1 MHMSRSFL
9 TAAVLL
15 ILAGCTSKKDLGS
28 LPDGGGESGG
38 TGGAGPGGG
47 GQGGQAGDASG
58 AGGSGDSG
66 GSTGVAGTA
75 GGGTTGGAGAGGGG
89 SGGSTGVSGMGGGG
103 ASGSSGGAGRG
114 GTTGSAGI
122 GAAGSGG
129 TSGSAGTGGVAGT
142 GGGAGGTVGSC
153 IGAPNQTGRGPA
165 LITIP
170 GGTFTFGAAG
180 LSPAN
185 PPRAVPVDTFRIDRT
200 LVTAAQFRECVQAG
214 CCTLIPPPEACATN
228 YSATPGARDNHPMNC
243 VSLAEATAFCAWT
256 GKEIPTEEQWEYAAR
271 GPGATPRSFPWGNV
285 PPLWANSKLV
295 DPSPVC
301 SSYET
306 TNPPTSQA
314 GCPVGAHGPQG
325 DTPEGVQDMA
335 GNVRQWT
342 TNCDNVNCVVKSD
355 DVSSQFWY
363 SAYRST
369 TGIQSHLLWLGFR
382 CVRPSSSGTGGSTG
396 TGGSGGAET
405 HTITEFP
412 LPTASQPSQITAGAD
427 GNVWFT
433 ENGDNKIGRIT
444 PAGTITEFPL
454 AAASSRSRGV
464 AAGTDGNIWFTGSG
478 SVSVGV
484 ITPAGA
490 ITEFTPQYVSSANY
504 VARGPAT
511 DSSIW
516 YTDGFYVGRIATN
529 GTPGNFVERHSI
541 ANGLGPL
548 VSGLDLFTMWV
559 AGGTGID
566 GRIYRVYTGGSS
578 IWTVTE
584 FMVSGSQGIYGITV
598 GPDRNIWFTT
608 TTDRI
613 GRLTTSGTLT
623 RFLLPNPNAAPYGIA
638 TGPDGNLWFTE
649 NTGNKIGR
657 ITPTG
662 TITEFPVPTPNA
674 GLRGITAGADG
685 NLWFIEYTANKIGRI
700 TP

>member
-1 MHMSRSFL
+1 MSLSSW
-9 TAAVLL
+9 TAAALL

-28 LPDGGGESGG
+28 LPDGGGGSGG

-47 GQGGQAGDASG
+47 GQGGQAGGASG
-58 AGGSGDSG
+58 AGGIG
-66 GSTGVAGTA
+66 GSAGSAGVAGAA
-75 GGGTTGGAGAGGGG
+75 GGGATGSAGAGIGG
-89 SGGSTGVSGMGGGG
+89 SGGSAGVAGTGGGG
-103 ASGSSGGAGRG
+103 ASGSGGGAGSG
-114 GTTGSAGI
+114 GTTGSAGAGGVA
-122 GAAGSGG
+122 GAGGGSGG
-129 TSGSAGTGGVAGT
+129 TVGG
-142 GGGAGGTVGSC
+142 C

-185 PPRAVPVDTFRIDRT
+185 PPRSLPVDTFRIDRT

-228 YSATPGARDNHPMNC
+228 YSATPGARDNYPMNC
-243 VSLAEATAFCAWT
+243 VSLAEATAFCGWA
-256 GKEIPTEEQWEYAAR
+256 GKEVPSEEQWEYAAR

-285 PPLWANSKLV
+285 PPLWAANNKLV

-301 SSYET
+301 SYYET
-306 TNPPTSQA
+306 ANPPTSLA
-314 GCPVGAHGPQG
+314 GCAVGAHGPQG

-369 TGIQSHLLWLGFR
+369 TGIQSHLVWLGFR
-382 CVRPSSSGTGGSTG
+382 CVRPSPSGTGGGTG
-396 TGGSGGAET
+396 TGGAGGAGGAET
-405 HTITEFP
+405 HAITEFP
-412 LPTASQPSQITAGAD
+412 LPTASQPSQIAAGAD

-433 ENGDNKIGRIT
+433 ESGDNKIGRIT
-444 PAGTITEFPL
+444 PAGIITEFAL
-454 AAASSRSRGV
+454 AAANSRSRGI
-464 AAGTDGNIWFTGSG
+464 AAGADGNVWFTGSG
-478 SVSVGV
+478 SFSVGV
-484 ITPAGA
+484 VTTAGA
-490 ITEFTPQYVSSANY
+490 ITELMPEYVSGASY
-504 VARGPAT
+504 VAKGPMT

-516 YTDGFYVGRIATN
+516 YTDGFYVGRMATS
-529 GTPGNFVERHSI
+529 GTPGNFVGRQSI
-541 ANGLGPL
+541 TNGIGPL
-548 VSGLDLFTMWV
+548 VAGADLFTMWV
-559 AGGTGID
+559 AGGTGLD
-566 GRIYRVYTGGSS
+566 GRIYRVYTGGGLST
-578 IWTVTE
+578 WTVTE
-584 FMVSGSQGIYGITV
+584 FMVAGSLAINGIAL

-613 GRLTTSGTLT
+613 GRITSAGTLT

-685 NLWFIEYTANKIGRI
+685 NLWFIEHTANKIGRI
-700 TP
+700 AP